1 MTCVVSEY
9 THHLEFYVVVE
20 GRQIKAMIDSGAYAN
35 FISKDCVEK
44 QGFETRQKE
53 DPYPV
58 RAYNG
63 LINEDGRVEQE
74 TRPLTIRLH

>member
-1 MTCVVSEY
+1 
-9 THHLEFYVVVE
+9 
-20 GRQIKAMIDSGAYAN
+20 MIDSRAHAN

-63 LINEDGRVEQE
+63 LINKDGRVE
-74 TRPLTIRLH
+74 

>member
-1 MTCVVSEY
+1 
-9 THHLEFYVVVE
+9 
-20 GRQIKAMIDSGAYAN
+20 MIDSGAYAN

-58 RAYNG
+58 RVYNG
-63 LINEDGRVEQE
+63 SINKDGRVEQE
-74 TRPLTIRLH
+74 TRPLVIRLYQHFEELVLDVVSMKGHEIILGVL